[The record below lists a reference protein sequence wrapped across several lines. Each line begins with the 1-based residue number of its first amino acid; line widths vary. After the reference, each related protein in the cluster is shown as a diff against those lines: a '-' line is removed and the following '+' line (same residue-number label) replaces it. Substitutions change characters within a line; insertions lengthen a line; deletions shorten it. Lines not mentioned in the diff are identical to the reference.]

1 MHTATYSPEDN
12 KLRLYPA
19 YRLSAEDYATVK
31 AAGFGWAPKQE
42 LFVAPAWT
50 PDREDLLLQMC
61 GDIGDEDT
69 SLVERAEAK
78 AERLE
83 DLSERRTEQA
93 AQAHKAVERITSG
106 IPLGQPI
113 LIGHHSER
121 RARKDAERIENGM
134 RKAVSCWEAAEYW
147 KGRAA
152 GALALAKYKERSD
165 VRARRIKG
173 LEADKRK
180 CERNQADA
188 EKTIKLW
195 ENVHLDGAVPSVN
208 RDGSAT
214 TFPDRALFLAGHT
227 NTASMGVYLGL
238 SNGSMTPEE
247 AQRATLSNARHTLA
261 VNARWIAH
269 LDNRL
274 AYERAMLGESGGLIA
289 DQTDIAVGGRV
300 LVGREWL
307 TVLRVTRKDDRI
319 LSVTTNRRY
328 VPVVSAENIQSYEA
342 PSQEQAQ
349 AVAAANKPGPLCNYP
364 GGRFATCTQAEWDAI
379 HKDLKGSRKLEAT
392 AAAGA
397 HRVRTAIGYRLHLP
411 APVGRELE
419 PGYCSA
425 NRTHIYWPVFI
436 TDAKR
441 KDAPPASLLAEPAPA
456 IEPARPVL
464 PAARPQPEPERPTL
478 PFNHEVQFT
487 RATNAEIEAAVSP
500 AALSA
505 KIEELKATLRA
516 GVQVVSAPQLF
527 PTPPELAAR
536 MVEEAEI
543 EPGHRILEPSA
554 GTGNLVQAL
563 MNTDK
568 GLPTAV
574 EIDNRLAGR
583 LRAEFPLMPVLCMDF
598 LQYNLDGALGGP
610 KPYDRIVMNPPFQN
624 GADIRH
630 IQHAQ
635 KFLKPGGRL
644 VALCA
649 NGPRQRE
656 ILKPL
661 AENSGGWWED
671 LPAGTFSEQGTN
683 VNTALLVIE
692 G

>member
-1 MHTATYSPEDN
+1 MEHTATYSPEDN

-19 YRLSAEDYATVK
+19 HRLSAEEYAAVK
-31 AAGFGWAPKQE
+31 AAGFSWAPKQE
-42 LFVAPAWT
+42 LFVAPMWT
-50 PDREDLLLQMC
+50 PDREDFLLAMC
-61 GDIGDEDT
+61 AEIGDEDT

-83 DLSERRTEQA
+83 DLSGRRAEQS

-134 RKAVSCWEAAEYW
+134 RKAVSCWEAAAYW

-152 GALALAKYKERSD
+152 GAIRLAKYKERPD

-173 LEADKRK
+173 LESDRRK

-188 EKTIKLW
+188 QKAINVW
-195 ENVHLDGAVPSVN
+195 ENLHDDETAVGRRKKDGTT
-208 RDGSAT
+208 T
-214 TFPDRALFLAGHT
+214 TFHERALFLAGHT
-227 NTASMGVYLGL
+227 NTASMGVYSGL
-238 SNGSMTPEE
+238 SNGTMTPEA
-247 AQRATLSNARHTLA
+247 AQRATLGNARHTLA

-269 LDNRL
+269 LENRL
-274 AYERAMLGESGGLIA
+274 AYERDLLGESGGLIA
-289 DQTDIAVGGRV
+289 DQTQIAVGGRV

-307 TVLRVTRKDDRI
+307 TVLRVTRKDGRI

-328 VPVVSAENIQSYEA
+328 VPVVSAENIQQYEA

-349 AVAAANKPGPLCNYP
+349 AVAVANKPGPLCNYP
-364 GGRFATCTQAEWDAI
+364 GERFATCTQAEWDAI

-392 AAAGA
+392 ATAGA

-425 NRTHIYWPVFI
+425 NRTHTYWPVYI

-464 PAARPQPEPERPTL
+464 PAAKPQPEQPKL
-478 PFNHEVQFT
+478 PFNQEVQFT
-487 RATNAEIEAAVSP
+487 RATSAEIDAAVSP

-527 PTPPELAAR
+527 PTPPDLAAR
-536 MVEEAEI
+536 MVEVAGI
-543 EPGHRILEPSA
+543 EDGQRILEPSA
-554 GTGNLVQAL
+554 GTGNIASAVFAAA
-563 MNTDK
+563 
-568 GLPTAV
+568 PVHIVAV
-574 EIDNRLAGR
+574 EINPQVLSAFKAGYQSWQNSR
-583 LRAEFPLMPVLCMDF
+583 IETYCGDF
-598 LQYNLDGALGGP
+598 LEQNGNLG
-610 KPYDRIVMNPPFQN
+610 KFDRVLMNPPFQN
-624 GADIRH
+624 GADIQH

-656 ILKPL
+656 TLKPL
-661 AENSGGWWED
+661 AEQSGGWWED
-671 LPAGTFSEQGTN
+671 LPAGAFAEQGTN

-692 G
+692 N